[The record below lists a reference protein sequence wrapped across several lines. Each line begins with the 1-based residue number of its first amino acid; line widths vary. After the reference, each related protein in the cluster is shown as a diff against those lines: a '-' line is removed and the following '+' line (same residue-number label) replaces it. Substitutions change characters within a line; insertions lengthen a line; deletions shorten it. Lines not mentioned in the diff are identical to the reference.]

1 MKAGSTRALVIRS
14 IAPAR
19 DTKSNHLTSRQR
31 FFHEV
36 SSESL
41 AEALL
46 NAEGRGAVSVWA
58 SSGLSSP
65 RKQVTMNQTLVQPIS
80 FHLIRPLS
88 AAEVCG
94 LIHHKCDRGTGECL

>member
-1 MKAGSTRALVIRS
+1 MTGHTSKWEPYLRTG
-14 IAPAR
+14 P
-19 DTKSNHLTSRQR
+19 KSNHLTSRQR

-80 FHLIRPLS
+80 FHLIRPLRS
-88 AAEVCG
+88 R
-94 LIHHKCDRGTGECL
+94 K